1 MPICGRGKTENAAK
15 YAKLPVWAIVAT
27 PTAQTVTNMRAMVL
41 AIRDAH
47 GTAKHSEYREVGHN
61 SWDRAYNDAR
71 LIDWML
77 SQARK

>member
-1 MPICGRGKTENAAK
+1 
-15 YAKLPVWAIVAT
+15 
-27 PTAQTVTNMRAMVL
+27 MVL